1 MKERGYNLR
10 QRPLLVLV
18 SDQSSLPIST
28 IASIEIQTPTMAS
41 HGQENLGS
49 DSVQGIDIVAEPVD
63 PAATSSGDQSNV
75 LNVATTA
82 PNVEFTQNVQQ
93 QAASVNVL
101 YLMEL
106 MVYLIMFICVFT
118 MFIGEF
124 LAQLINF

>member
-1 MKERGYNLR
+1 
-10 QRPLLVLV
+10 
-18 SDQSSLPIST
+18 
-28 IASIEIQTPTMAS
+28 MAS